1 MIESKKGVKVRFIIH
16 QILYA
21 IKYQNISFDKIFEI
35 KKKKENLKIADF
47 SLINDVVLSSM
58 RLFLYVNQIINIYI
72 KKKPNKHQYILLLSS
87 ITQLVYLN
95 YPNYAVIN
103 CAVEIAKNKKI
114 SAVPSF
120 INGILKK
127 IDSDKSKLA
136 KINLKNK
143 VFKKLPNKKI
153 FDEINNRNKKSIFE
167 SVAQKPH
174 THLVFKQKIN
184 INELSFNII
193 KSTDISGIINNNK
206 SLTSIKEFNSGM
218 FWVQDFS
225 AMLPLYLTK
234 IPKNFEALDM
244 CSAPGG
250 KTFQLIQKGAKVHAV
265 EKSKG
270 RVIKLKK
277 NLNRLNYD
285 SIIKIDDVLKLN
297 EDKKYNIIIV
307 DAPCSSIGTIRR
319 NPDIFFKDKEINLDI
334 NIELQKKL
342 LQKADKMLCAGG
354 LLIYIV
360 CSFLKKETYFPIKN
374 FLKKN
379 QNYSIFK
386 YQDEKKYSKLIDD
399 NGFINILPQ
408 RFNNFLIDGFF
419 SARLIKND

>member
-1 MIESKKGVKVRFIIH
+1 MRQKKSISSFPAYEVLPEKLVSYLELIRFEKPIGF
-16 QILYA
+16 LLLMWPCWFSLA
-21 IKYQNISFDKIFEI
+21 LNGNFEI
-35 KKKKENLKIADF
+35 KLYIIFFIGAF
-47 SLINDVVLSSM
+47 SMRSVGCIINDYFDQTIDKKVKRTFERPLASG
-58 RLFLYVNQIINIYI
+58 RL
-72 KKKPNKHQYILLLSS
+72 
-87 ITQLVYLN
+87 
-95 YPNYAVIN
+95 
-103 CAVEIAKNKKI
+103 
-114 SAVPSF
+114 
-120 INGILKK
+120 
-127 IDSDKSKLA
+127 
-136 KINLKNK
+136 
-143 VFKKLPNKKI
+143 
-153 FDEINNRNKKSIFE
+153 
-167 SVAQKPH
+167 
-174 THLVFKQKIN
+174 
-184 INELSFNII
+184 
-193 KSTDISGIINNNK
+193 
-206 SLTSIKEFNSGM
+206 
-218 FWVQDFS
+218 
-225 AMLPLYLTK
+225 
-234 IPKNFEALDM
+234 KNFEALDM
-244 CSAPGG
+244 CSAPRG

-285 SIIKIDDVLKLN
+285 SIIKIDDVFKLN

-334 NIELQKKL
+334 NIELQKQL

-360 CSFLKKETYFPIKN
+360 CSFLKKETYFPVKN

-386 YQDEKKYSKLIDD
+386 YQDEKNYSKLIDD